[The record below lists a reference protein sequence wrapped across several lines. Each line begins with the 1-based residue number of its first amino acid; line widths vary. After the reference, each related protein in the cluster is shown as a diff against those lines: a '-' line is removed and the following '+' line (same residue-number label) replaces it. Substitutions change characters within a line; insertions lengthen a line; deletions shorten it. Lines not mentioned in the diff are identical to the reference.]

1 MLNTVSCTLLALSLE
16 REATVFQFWLEQTM
30 SRGMLT
36 VLAALE
42 RKGQGDGTA
51 LSLFSL
57 SEMLHLFLVTHKILG
72 EAFSGIWEAIMQK

>member
-1 MLNTVSCTLLALSLE
+1 
-16 REATVFQFWLEQTM
+16 M
-30 SRGMLT
+30 SRGTIT

-57 SEMLHLFLVTHKILG
+57 SEKLHLFLVTHKILA
-72 EAFSGIWEAIMQK
+72 EAFSDVWEAIMQK